1 MELVSLTVS
10 SPAGPSCPGNA
21 LALLMMEAATL
32 KAFSRVANQM
42 PRALAAL
49 AELVSPVGSTLDLS
63 AFGVLYGPL
72 ACPRGDPCSPT
83 TCPATLSAHLL

>member
-1 MELVSLTVS
+1 MELVFLTVS

-21 LALLMMEAATL
+21 LALLMMEAAAL

-49 AELVSPVGSTLDLS
+49 AELVSPVGSPLDLS